1 MYDSGCCGSGWWW
14 WMMVVAIISMRDGWM
29 MGEEVWP
36 VFAVLF
42 FAEMSCVVRWV
53 VWCGVVSMVL
63 CAR

>member
-1 MYDSGCCGSGWWW
+1 
-14 WMMVVAIISMRDGWM
+14 MMVVAIISMRDGWM
-29 MGEEVWP
+29 MGKEVWP